1 MDDVAIEAVKSAV
14 EGLWDK
20 TPQSYMPVVLM
31 AVLFIVVLMV
41 ISWMQHKHMER
52 MYEKNLE
59 AIRHAYEDTMRAQLS
74 TIQDLTKA
82 LKSLNKR

>member
-52 MYEKNLE
+52 MYEKIWRLSGM
-59 AIRHAYEDTMRAQLS
+59 HMRTLCVRNYRQFKIL
-74 TIQDLTKA
+74 Q
-82 LKSLNKR
+82 RR

>member
-14 EGLWDK
+14 EGLWNK

-31 AVLFIVVLMV
+31 AVLFIAVLAV

-52 MYEKNLE
+52 MYEKNLD
-59 AIRHAYEDTMRAQLS
+59 AIRNAYKDTMNAQLL
-74 TIQDLTKA
+74 TIKELTKV
-82 LKSLNKR
+82 LDRHSKK